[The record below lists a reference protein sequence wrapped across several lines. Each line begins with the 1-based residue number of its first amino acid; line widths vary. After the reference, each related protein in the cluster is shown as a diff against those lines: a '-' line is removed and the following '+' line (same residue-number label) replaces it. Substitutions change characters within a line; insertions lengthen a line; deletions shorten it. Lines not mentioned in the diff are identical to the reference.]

1 MRLPTPFFDVFCLL
15 MGIFLLYN
23 QMLAAYFN
31 ESPEKT
37 LPQMDLAAIAEKGSA
52 GVTRLEAAT
61 ISMKSQNGRAEDVTY
76 FIDKQKIKF
85 SELYERLK
93 ALSPGKVTLRVDKN
107 ISHGLVLEVIAM
119 CQNSGIENVSFSYKS
134 QKSSRSSSRSL
145 R

>member
-52 GVTRLEAAT
+52 GVTRFEAVT
-61 ISMKSQNGRAEDVTY
+61 ISMKSQNGRADDVTY
-76 FIDKQKIKF
+76 FINKKKIKF
-85 SELYERLK
+85 SELHESLK

-107 ISHGLVLEVIAM
+107 IPHGLVLEIIAM

-134 QKSSRSSSRSL
+134 QKSSRSSSSSL

>member
-52 GVTRLEAAT
+52 GVTRFEAVT
-61 ISMKSQNGRAEDVTY
+61 ISMKSQNGRADNVTY
-76 FIDKQKIKF
+76 FINKEKIKF
-85 SELYERLK
+85 SELHETLK

-107 ISHGLVLEVIAM
+107 IPHGLVLEIIAM

-134 QKSSRSSSRSL
+134 QKSSRSSSSSL

>member
-1 MRLPTPFFDVFCLL
+1 MRLPTPFFDIFCLL

-52 GVTRLEAAT
+52 GVTRFEAVT
-61 ISMKSQNGRAEDVTY
+61 ISMKSQNGRADDVTY
-76 FIDKQKIKF
+76 FINKQKIKF
-85 SELYERLK
+85 SELHESLK

-107 ISHGLVLEVIAM
+107 IPHGLVLEVIVM

-134 QKSSRSSSRSL
+134 QKSSRSSSSSL
-145 R
+145 K

>member
-52 GVTRLEAAT
+52 GVTRLEAVT
-61 ISMKSQNGRAEDVTY
+61 ISMKSQNGRSDDVTY

-85 SELYERLK
+85 SELHERLK

-107 ISHGLVLEVIAM
+107 IPHGLVLEVIAM

-134 QKSSRSSSRSL
+134 QKSSRSSSSSL

>member
-52 GVTRLEAAT
+52 GVTRLEAVT
-61 ISMKSQNGRAEDVTY
+61 ISMKSQSKRSN
-76 FIDKQKIKF
+76 
-85 SELYERLK
+85 S
-93 ALSPGKVTLRVDKN
+93 
-107 ISHGLVLEVIAM
+107 
-119 CQNSGIENVSFSYKS
+119 QNFMSV
-134 QKSSRSSSRSL
+134 
-145 R
+145 

>member
-1 MRLPTPFFDVFCLL
+1 MRLPTPFFDIFCLL

-37 LPQMDLAAIAEKGSA
+37 LPQVDLASVAGKDKA
-52 GVTRLEAAT
+52 GVTRLESVSIT
-61 ISMKSQNGRAEDVTY
+61 MKSESNKADEVTY

-85 SELYERLK
+85 SELNERLK

-107 ISHGLVLEVIAM
+107 IPHGLVLEVIAM
-119 CQNSGIENVSFSYKS
+119 CQNSGIENISFSYKGNKTTRS
-134 QKSSRSSSRSL
+134 PSSPER
-145 R
+145 

>member
-1 MRLPTPFFDVFCLL
+1 MRLPTPFFDIFCLL

-52 GVTRLEAAT
+52 GVTRLEAVT
-61 ISMKSQNGRAEDVTY
+61 ISMKSQNGRADDVAY
-76 FIDKQKIKF
+76 FINKQKIKF
-85 SELYERLK
+85 SELHEGLK

-107 ISHGLVLEVIAM
+107 IPHGLALDVIAL
-119 CQNSGIENVSFSYKS
+119 CQSSGVENVSFSYKS
-134 QKSSRSSSRSL
+134 QKSSRSSSRL
-145 R
+145 QR

>member
-1 MRLPTPFFDVFCLL
+1 MRLLTPFFDVFCLL

-23 QMLAAYFN
+23 QILAAYFN

-37 LPQMDLAAIAEKGSA
+37 LPQMDLAAIAGKGRV
-52 GVTRLEAAT
+52 GVTRLEALT
-61 ISMKSQNGRAEDVTY
+61 ISMKSQNDRADNVTY

-85 SELYERLK
+85 SELHERLK

-107 ISHGLVLEVIAM
+107 IPHGLVLEVIAM

-134 QKSSRSSSRSL
+134 QKPSRSSSSSSG
-145 R
+145 

>member
-1 MRLPTPFFDVFCLL
+1 MRLPTPFFDIFCLL

-37 LPQMDLAAIAEKGSA
+37 LPQMDLAAIAEKSSA
-52 GVTRLEAAT
+52 GVARLEAVT
-61 ISMKSQNGRAEDVTY
+61 ISMKSQNGRADDVIY
-76 FIDKQKIKF
+76 FINKQKIKF
-85 SELYERLK
+85 SELHESLK
-93 ALSPGKVTLRVDKN
+93 ALSPGKVTLRVDKS
-107 ISHGLVLEVIAM
+107 IPHGLVLEVIAM

-134 QKSSRSSSRSL
+134 QKSSPSSSSSL

>member
-1 MRLPTPFFDVFCLL
+1 MRLPTPFFDIFCLL

-52 GVTRLEAAT
+52 GVTRLEAVT
-61 ISMKSQNGRAEDVTY
+61 ISMKSQNGRADNVTY
-76 FIDKQKIKF
+76 FINKQKIKF
-85 SELYERLK
+85 SELHESLK

-107 ISHGLVLEVIAM
+107 IPHGLVLEVIVM
-119 CQNSGIENVSFSYKS
+119 CQNSGIRIVSFSYKS
-134 QKSSRSSSRSL
+134 QKSSRSSSSPL